1 MTSMTKILTKVATEE
16 SLKGSHK
23 FTVPSK
29 SVIESIAMA
38 SAGDIRGAIN
48 ALQFACLKGGFVL
61 NKLQEHVP
69 IRMDVVLDFP
79 LR

>member
-1 MTSMTKILTKVATEE
+1 MFLSSSFNPIAMTSLTKILTKIATDE

-38 SAGDIRGAIN
+38 SAGDLRGAVN
-48 ALQFACLKGGFVL
+48 ALQFACLRG
-61 NKLQEHVP
+61 
-69 IRMDVVLDFP
+69 
-79 LR
+79 

>member
-1 MTSMTKILTKVATEE
+1 MTSLTKILTKIVTDE
-16 SLKGSHK
+16 SVKGSHK

-48 ALQFACLKGGFVL
+48 ALQFACLRG
-61 NKLQEHVP
+61 
-69 IRMDVVLDFP
+69 
-79 LR
+79 